1 MRNNETCSLK
11 FTYNLTNSNWIEFLT
26 SNTVSSLYF
35 MALFVILH
43 TGLTT
48 EKRDKIIINSS
59 VCVVESHQS
68 RLHEIQKKKT
78 IYRFAFN

>member
-11 FTYNLTNSNWIEFLT
+11 FTYNLTNSNWIEFFT

-48 EKRDKIIINSS
+48 GKCDKIIINSS

-68 RLHEIQKKKT
+68 RLHEIKKKLY
-78 IYRFAFN
+78 IALL